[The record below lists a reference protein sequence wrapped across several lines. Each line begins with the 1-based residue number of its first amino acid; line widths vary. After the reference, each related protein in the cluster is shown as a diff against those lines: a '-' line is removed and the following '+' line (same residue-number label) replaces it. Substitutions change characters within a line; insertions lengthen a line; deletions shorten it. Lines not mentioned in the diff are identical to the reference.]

1 MLSDAEATA
10 FEGWVGVAES
20 CASASQNFV
29 GASTNLS
36 VISRD
41 LADDLDGNGSE
52 LAEHTGGRDGL
63 ALALRKLA
71 TVVEEHSREARDSYP
86 MTEETLRELRSIAGL
101 DGRTD

>member
-1 MLSDAEATA
+1 MLSDAEATT

-20 CASASQNFV
+20 CAAASQNFV

-52 LAEHTGGRDGL
+52 IPENAGGREGL

-71 TVVEEHSREARDSYP
+71 MAIEEHSREARDSYP
-86 MTEETLRELRSIAGL
+86 MTEETLGELRSIASL